1 YLEFLKAQAHNALG
15 ITKDRDY
22 YKAEDL
28 KRSLKQEHSVN
39 LGKLA
44 VENRVY
50 KCKILTTGIR
60 AVTGAVMNEFTSL
73 KRKSD
78 KPPLSNND
86 NDETSTKKARVE
98 NKNQETI
105 DYHYDSNEQR
115 ISQFSTEDNLA
126 KKCGLEIRLA
136 MRLADFARK
145 LNNQNENLCK
155 KSIVETFPADF
166 DLNKFRKELIEDL
179 NASFRSELQNIKM
192 EVEKIKSHVIM

>member
-1 YLEFLKAQAHNALG
+1 
-15 ITKDRDY
+15 
-22 YKAEDL
+22 
-28 KRSLKQEHSVN
+28 
-39 LGKLA
+39 KLA

-105 DYHYDSNEQR
+105 DYHYD
-115 ISQFSTEDNLA
+115 
-126 KKCGLEIRLA
+126 
-136 MRLADFARK
+136 
-145 LNNQNENLCK
+145 ENLCK